1 MRTLI
6 YIIILVIL
14 LSFFIAFMVY
24 QAHHDII
31 NYLTI
36 YDEKLPTAFND
47 FRVFFISDI
56 HRRHVNESTLRSIK
70 EDINVIIIGGDITEK
85 GVPLER
91 TKENLEKFKKWNLP
105 IYFVWGNNDYEEDPE
120 ALYHLLV
127 REGITI
133 LANTNLDISIKKDR
147 KSVV

>member
-47 FRVFFISDI
+47 FRVFFIFDI
-56 HRRHVNESTLRSIK
+56 HLLHVNEITLIVIK
-70 EDINVIIIGGDITEK
+70 MDINLFYMWWSKQEK
-85 GVPLER
+85 GVVHEK
-91 TKENLEKFKKWNLP
+91 KESEFEKVKKMDLS
-105 IYFVWGNNDYEEDPE
+105 ILFLLGYNDYEEDPE

-133 LANTNLDISIKKDR
+133 LANTNLDISIKNHVL
-147 KSVV
+147 S

>member
-36 YDEKLPTAFND
+36 YDEKLPTAFNV

-56 HRRHVNESTLRSIK
+56 HRLHVNESTLRSIK
-70 EDINVIIIGGDITEK
+70 EDINVIIIGRDIIK
-85 GVPLER
+85 KVVSLEGTR
-91 TKENLEKFKKWNLP
+91 ENLEKL
-105 IYFVWGNNDYEEDPE
+105 
-120 ALYHLLV
+120 
-127 REGITI
+127 
-133 LANTNLDISIKKDR
+133 R
-147 KSVV
+147 K